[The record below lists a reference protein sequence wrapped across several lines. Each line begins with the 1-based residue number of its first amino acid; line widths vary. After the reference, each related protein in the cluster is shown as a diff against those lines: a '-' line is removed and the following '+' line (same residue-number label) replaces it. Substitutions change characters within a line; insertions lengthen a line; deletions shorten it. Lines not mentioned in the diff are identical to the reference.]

1 MPPFLRFPEEPGE
14 EGRPPG
20 WRSPKLN
27 YEVVERLYRERQRQL
42 QSSSSDEDDGDDASE
57 PKATSEDDDA
67 PHTKACRGKENISGN
82 EFVAKGDDVPENEDP
97 MREDAPYGEPSALE
111 LFQDQR

>member
-1 MPPFLRFPEEPGE
+1 MPPFLRFSEEPGE

-42 QSSSSDEDDGDDASE
+42 QSPSSDKDDGDNASE
-57 PKATSEDDDA
+57 LKAPSEDDNA
-67 PHTKACRGKENISGN
+67 PHTKACCGKENTSGN
-82 EFVAKGDDVPENEDP
+82 ESVAKEDDVSENEDP
-97 MREDAPYGEPSALE
+97 MREDASYGEPSALE

>member
-1 MPPFLRFPEEPGE
+1 MMLANP
-14 EGRPPG
+14 
-20 WRSPKLN
+20 
-27 YEVVERLYRERQRQL
+27 RLLLKTTTRL
-42 QSSSSDEDDGDDASE
+42 
-57 PKATSEDDDA
+57 
-67 PHTKACRGKENISGN
+67 PHTKACRGKVNTSGN

>member
-1 MPPFLRFPEEPGE
+1 V
-14 EGRPPG
+14 
-20 WRSPKLN
+20 N
-27 YEVVERLYRERQRQL
+27 
-42 QSSSSDEDDGDDASE
+42 
-57 PKATSEDDDA
+57 T
-67 PHTKACRGKENISGN
+67 SGN

>member
-27 YEVVERLYRERQRQL
+27 YEVVERLYREWQRQL
-42 QSSSSDEDDGDDASE
+42 QNSSDEDDGDDASN
-57 PKATSEDDDA
+57 PKATSEDDDP
-67 PHTKACRGKENISGN
+67 PHTKACRGKENTSGN
-82 EFVAKGDDVPENEDP
+82 ESVANEDDVPENEEP
-97 MREDAPYGEPSALE
+97 TREDAPYGEPSALE

>member
-1 MPPFLRFPEEPGE
+1 MPPFMRFPKEPGK

-27 YEVVERLYRERQRQL
+27 YKVVERLYRERQRQL
-42 QSSSSDEDDGDDASE
+42 RSSSSDEDDGDNVSK

-67 PHTKACRGKENISGN
+67 PHTKACCGKENISGN
-82 EFVAKGDDVPENEDP
+82 ESGAKEDGVPENEDP
-97 MREDAPYGEPSALE
+97 MREDASYGEPLALE
-111 LFQDQR
+111 LFQD